1 MLGSH
6 ALHGAFT
13 MHAELSSIDAP
24 HGSLHRASPSLL
36 LLPQGKVLYQNA
48 SSLEYMGDLLSG
60 KYDGYMDEGLL
71 QVWGNEVWRCG
82 VWKQGG
88 LRGCTAQ

>member
-1 MLGSH
+1 M
-6 ALHGAFT
+6 
-13 MHAELSSIDAP
+13 
-24 HGSLHRASPSLL
+24 RASCMLTPHAMIHSMEPPSCHILSPSHPL